1 MQTIREKLANGL
13 EPIRPSRRRSNM
25 EIARICLSYGMNF
38 MFGISA
44 AAIGSN
50 IPSISAQYHVSFAL
64 LSTVFLTNRVGFFL
78 ACVLSSYLMHNFS
91 VRATL
96 MCGNAF
102 WVMSCLILLL
112 QPSFALVVLA
122 FTGMGAGTGLTEP
135 AIVTVITREQSPVL
149 TSCLYSSFAF
159 GAIFSPLINGSFADR
174 NILWTNFFYIPLG
187 LCVLLSIA
195 NVFIFRTYEADLLK
209 AEQEEL
215 RRRTVVNFAIRY
227 PTRPETEGQDR
238 RKSLFLS
245 TSAVK
250 NTHPEAR
257 EDGLTSE
264 ATHSSSTSSKP
275 NATALLLRV
284 LRHKVTW
291 IGFAL
296 IVLTMSEGETL
307 GGWSTTYFLQVKHAP
322 AGMSRYISSGK
333 WTGNAIGR
341 ILLPIIF
348 LRLLGEKTF
357 AIVILLIAC
366 GMQLIVALL
375 PSWKASAI
383 ASAFFGFVIGPITP
397 HVLSMVGSRVPS
409 DLMAP
414 AMSLMLANGVVGG
427 AFGPMLFGIVGASKG
442 HLNALPFVAIGLLG
456 LSALGWLF
464 VPRKKE
470 EGVMAVGGDFQ

>member
-64 LSTVFLTNRVGFFL
+64 LSTVFLTNRVG
-78 ACVLSSYLMHNFS
+78 
-91 VRATL
+91 
-96 MCGNAF
+96 
-102 WVMSCLILLL
+102 CLILLL

-227 PTRPETEGQDR
+227 PTRPETEGQIDA
-238 RKSLFLS
+238 
-245 TSAVK
+245 T
-250 NTHPEAR
+250 R

-333 WTGNAIGR
+333 WTD
-341 ILLPIIF
+341 
-348 LRLLGEKTF
+348 LRDRD
-357 AIVILLIAC
+357 LLIAC

-427 AFGPMLFGIVGASKG
+427 